1 MGHHLPGL
9 SAQTG
14 VRQVGIVPRVTMNAG
29 QPCASRYLISDLK
42 MGGGGTPHSWSEKET
57 VGKFTCSLK

>member
-29 QPCASRYLISDLK
+29 QPCDSRYLISDLK
-42 MGGGGTPHSWSEKET
+42 MEGGEGLRILGLK
-57 VGKFTCSLK
+57 KRQLASLPVV